1 MDPNADDLRVLHAL
15 RQADPMAFT
24 GADGVLYAVADTIP
38 SEALEALEAMPSPV
52 KYVLVDEVWSVLASE
67 WMASKR
73 QLMSTLGMRLTNRSL
88 QLGVEGPAD
97 HDLEAAPLLNPWTA
111 IRDPQCGGAILL
123 GIQSGHPTLKC
134 RLINSSRLCGIAAD
148 QSWARTASRWYR
160 LKEEVTTEDLVER
173 LGHQVGGLEHLTLDA
188 REVKAFVERDQIDAG
203 VRDV

>member
-1 MDPNADDLRVLHAL
+1 MDPNTDDSRVLHAL
-15 RQADPMAFT
+15 RQADPTAFT

-38 SEALEALEAMPSPV
+38 SGALEALEAMPSPV
-52 KYVLVDEVWSVLASE
+52 KYVLVDEVWSVPASE

-73 QLMSTLGMRLTNRSL
+73 RLMSTLGMRMTNRSL
-88 QLGVEGPAD
+88 QLGVEGPAY
-97 HDLEAAPLLNPWTA
+97 HDLEDAPLLNPWTA
-111 IRDPQCGGAILL
+111 IRDQQFGGAILL
-123 GIQSGHPTLKC
+123 GIQSGHPTLRG
-134 RLINSSRLCGIAAD
+134 RLINTSRLCGIAVD

-160 LKEEVTTEDLVER
+160 LKDLVKPEDLIER

>member
-1 MDPNADDLRVLHAL
+1 
-15 RQADPMAFT
+15 MAFT